1 MRWAK
6 EYHGRVEGMGAM
18 DMGLDRAAPADGDA
32 AYGRFHP
39 YYAELCALT
48 QIRKRPGFGV
58 PLQSGIG
65 GHCLLYLNGVQRDR
79 DAAYPTLKLRA
90 PDRAP
95 LAHAVC
101 ISVNSHYKNANWVA
115 AEGRDFIWRGALEP
129 GERLTRD
136 GYERTQRHA
145 KATGMLDGVVFQDA
159 LFRDKPAGMSRQDFM
174 YELSVATDYAARF
187 GRDIYRA
194 RIPLDQARMSAIVD
208 YLNDLNEPYRNGA
221 LVFKWR
227 VLNNNCVHVVHNA
240 LAAAGVWAPW
250 PTGQFFAR
258 AAFKFPVPK
267 NAFVDLMLRTND
279 LPIEDADAM
288 YADEAARRALLAN
301 GALPTAPGALAFA
314 DKAVPGDDIY
324 DTRKLRLI
332 FYDNP
337 FWGPYRFRLAR
348 IFKEPRYVGLQ
359 ANLCHF
365 EAVYAACANRRPGNG
380 TSRHRRDRAEFQE
393 RYDAHIAD
401 QTARVNRQLSQL
413 APVAARLAE
422 AAS

>member
-1 MRWAK
+1 MVSAINIS
-6 EYHGRVEGMGAM
+6 
-18 DMGLDRAAPADGDA
+18 LDRAAPENHAGDA
-32 AYGRFHP
+32 VYERFHP

-58 PLQSGIG
+58 PLHSGIG
-65 GHCLLYLNGVQRDR
+65 GHCLLYLQGVQRDR
-79 DAAYPTLKLRA
+79 DAGYPTLKLRA
-90 PDRAP
+90 PDASP
-95 LAHAVC
+95 AGQAVC

-129 GERLTRD
+129 GESLTRD

-145 KATGMLDGVVFQDA
+145 KASGMLDGVAFQDR
-159 LFRDKPAGMSRQDFM
+159 LFDDKPGGMSRRDFM
-174 YELSVATDYAARF
+174 YELSIATDYAALF

-194 RIPLDQARMSAIVD
+194 RIPLDRARIGAIVD
-208 YLNDLNEPYRNGA
+208 YLNALNEPYRNGTQ
-221 LVFKWR
+221 VFKWR

-258 AAFKFPVPK
+258 AAFRFPVPK
-267 NAFVDLMLRTND
+267 NAFVDLMLRAND
-279 LPIEDADAM
+279 LAIEDADAM
-288 YADEAARRALLAN
+288 YADAAARRALLAT
-301 GALPTAPGALAFA
+301 GALPAGPGALAFA

-348 IFKEPRYVGLQ
+348 IFAARRYVDLRE
-359 ANLCHF
+359 NLRHF
-365 EAVYAACANRRPGNG
+365 EAVYAAAAANRASAAGRGQW
-380 TSRHRRDRAEFQE
+380 SRERADFQQ
-393 RYDAHIAD
+393 RYDHHIAD
-401 QTARVNRQLSQL
+401 QAAKVGRQLSQL
-413 APVAARLAE
+413 APPAARLTE
-422 AAS
+422 VAS